1 MLRKYQVLFTDFYDY
16 VTNLLW
22 LCYDIAGSDT
32 IKPQLHCAVNE
43 ILRWCKGSVTV
54 ATVMRRFGRIN
65 FTPAEQLSVIIMS
78 LVRGEAYGGRRFAF
92 DCSLRPV
99 ADYEE
104 NKMQEEEEEEVCLD
118 KRLVAAQSAPQ
129 SV

>member
-1 MLRKYQVLFTDFYDY
+1 
-16 VTNLLW
+16 
-22 LCYDIAGSDT
+22 
-32 IKPQLHCAVNE
+32 
-43 ILRWCKGSVTV
+43 
-54 ATVMRRFGRIN
+54 MRRFGRIN
-65 FTPAEQLSVIIMS
+65 FTPAEQLSVIILS

-129 SV
+129 SVWKGIVAELREEDVRGYKNYMRISPELFQELLSVLWYQHFMLCGCVL